1 MSSHRRL
8 SSAAAFATLK
18 CSLKPDS
25 ASSRSSVPPS
35 WLIEEKRLRQRIER
49 DRARRA
55 QRTAGT
61 KINESA
67 AAISGDHGGGEAFDE
82 DDGDSGSDGSDD
94 GSLASF
100 DSDLLASM
108 DFDELEARLAANEAR
123 ERKALTPFSSASD
136 LKQISTEAEAADI
149 RRTEYASL
157 AQSKMGKQSHLEL
170 NARVVKEEV
179 TAASVQERLEA
190 AMADEQA
197 TLSVIEQQ
205 MRNGECA

>member
-35 WLIEEKRLRQRIER
+35 WSIEEKRLRQRIER

-108 DFDELEARLAANEAR
+108 DFDDLEARLAANEAR

>member
-67 AAISGDHGGGEAFDE
+67 AATSGDHGGGEAFDE

-136 LKQISTEAEAADI
+136 LKQISTEAEAADSGGPNTLRW
-149 RRTEYASL
+149 RRARWAS
-157 AQSKMGKQSHLEL
+157 
-170 NARVVKEEV
+170 NR
-179 TAASVQERLEA
+179 T
-190 AMADEQA
+190 
-197 TLSVIEQQ
+197 
-205 MRNGECA
+205 

>member
-82 DDGDSGSDGSDD
+82 DDGDIGSDGSDD

>member
-1 MSSHRRL
+1 MLLEAGFRELEEQRTSFMVNRR
-8 SSAAAFATLK
+8 
-18 CSLKPDS
+18 
-25 ASSRSSVPPS
+25 
-35 WLIEEKRLRQRIER
+35 KRLRQRIER

>member
-1 MSSHRRL
+1 M
-8 SSAAAFATLK
+8 K

-49 DRARRA
+49 DRARCA

-82 DDGDSGSDGSDD
+82 DDGDIGSDGSDD

-157 AQSKMGKQSHLEL
+157 AQSKMGKQSQLEL